1 MNKKLMIPAV
11 LASLCLLLAVFLQ
24 IVDSSCFDRSFFARQ
39 YELAGSAQQIGVS
52 DEDLMKMTDVLLDY
66 LKDERQDIS
75 VQAEVHGQM
84 REIFDQREKDHMVDV
99 KALYQTAVTVKNVSA
114 LLAVI
119 LFVFVIYSARKD
131 AFAVLWKGY
140 LWALLLFAAVFAA
153 LGAYALIDFD
163 RFWTTFHQVL
173 FDNDLWL
180 LDPNTEIMINM
191 VPSSFFSALVYR
203 ILGWLFASFV
213 LIGAVLYGGKR
224 WLK

>member
-52 DEDLMKMTDVLLDY
+52 DEDLMRMTDVLLDY

-75 VQAEVHGQM
+75 VQAEVHGRM

-99 KALYQTAVTVKNVSA
+99 KALYKTAVTVKNVSA

-119 LFVFVIYSARKD
+119 L
-131 AFAVLWKGY
+131 L
-140 LWALLLFAAVFAA
+140 
-153 LGAYALIDFD
+153 
-163 RFWTTFHQVL
+163 
-173 FDNDLWL
+173 
-180 LDPNTEIMINM
+180 
-191 VPSSFFSALVYR
+191 PS
-203 ILGWLFASFV
+203 
-213 LIGAVLYGGKR
+213 
-224 WLK
+224 